1 MAIPMT
7 RPDTKEILARSGP
20 LLALFSMALIAAL
33 IKDKPLFFLLNELAT
48 FGPLFWLHLT
58 HLGEIVVA
66 VSLFSVFI
74 DKQSKLLWSLAIS
87 MALSILVVQG
97 LKHAIDAPRPPAV
110 LAVDEIHVI
119 IPAFRT
125 LRPPDPTIDYVKL
138 IDARPDTAAAWQ
150 NIQSDPNSPEARYWV
165 PRMGGIAT
173 KEKFGIA
180 YYQETLDLER
190 GTYGGIYRPSARSFP
205 SGHTATIVCALTLVM
220 LHFRKRKWAWGLA
233 LAALAVGVSRIVVGV
248 HWPLDVAVGGLI
260 GWAAAALGTWISY
273 RTPIAST
280 QIGHRVIALLPGLA
294 ALILL
299 TRKPVYPD
307 IALFEVIVG
316 VAGLLL
322 AATGLWRLYQKN

>member
-125 LRPPDPTIDYVKL
+125 LRPPDPTIDYAKL
-138 IDARPDTAAAWQ
+138 IDARPDTATAWQ

-260 GWAAAALGTWISY
+260 GWAAAVLGTWISY

-299 TRKPVYPD
+299 TRKPAYPD

-322 AATGLWRLYQKN
+322 AATSLWRLYQRN

>member
-7 RPDTKEILARSGP
+7 HPDTKEILARSGP
-20 LLALFSMALIAAL
+20 LLALFSIVLIAAL
-33 IKDKPLFFLLNELAT
+33 IKNRPLFFLLNELGT

-74 DKQSKLLWSLAIS
+74 NKQSKLLWSLAVS
-87 MALSILVVQG
+87 MVISILVVQG

-110 LAVDEIHVI
+110 LAVDEINVI
-119 IPAFRT
+119 IPPYRT
-125 LRPPDPTIDYVKL
+125 SRPPDPTIDYVKL
-138 IDARPDTAAAWQ
+138 IDARPDTATAWQ
-150 NIQSDPNSPEARYWV
+150 NIQSDPNSPEAHYWI
-165 PRMGGIAT
+165 PRMGEIVT

-205 SGHTATIVCALTLVM
+205 SGHTATIVCALTLIM
-220 LHFRKRKWAWGLA
+220 LHFRKRKWTWCLA

-260 GWAAAALGTWISY
+260 GWAAAALGTWVSY

-280 QIGHRVIALLPGLA
+280 QMGYRVIAPLPGLA
-294 ALILL
+294 ALVLL
-299 TRKPVYPD
+299 TRKPIYPD
-307 IALFEVIVG
+307 IALFEIIVG
-316 VAGLLL
+316 AAGLLL
-322 AATGLWRLYQKN
+322 AAMGLWRLYQRN

>member
-1 MAIPMT
+1 MI
-7 RPDTKEILARSGP
+7 RPDSKEMFTRSGP
-20 LLALFSMALIAAL
+20 LLALFSIALIAAL
-33 IKDKPLFFLLNELAT
+33 IKNKPLFFLLNELAT

-74 DKQSKLLWSLAIS
+74 NKQSKLLWSLAIS
-87 MALSILVVQG
+87 MVISIMVVQG

-110 LAVDEIHVI
+110 LAVDEINVI
-119 IPAFRT
+119 IPAVRT
-125 LRPPDPTIDYVKL
+125 LRSPDPTIDYAKL

-165 PRMGGIAT
+165 PRMGGIVT

-205 SGHTATIVCALTLVM
+205 SGHTATIVCALTLIM
-220 LHFRKRKWAWGLA
+220 LHFRKLKWAWCLA
-233 LAALAVGVSRIVVGV
+233 VAALAIGVSRIVVGV

-260 GWAAAALGTWISY
+260 GWAAAALGTWASY
-273 RTPIAST
+273 RTPIAAT
-280 QIGHRVIALLPGLA
+280 RMGYRVIALLPGLA
-294 ALILL
+294 ALVLL

-322 AATGLWRLYQKN
+322 AAMGLWRLYQRN

>member
-20 LLALFSMALIAAL
+20 LLTLFSMALIAAL

-125 LRPPDPTIDYVKL
+125 LRPPDPTID
-138 IDARPDTAAAWQ
+138 
-150 NIQSDPNSPEARYWV
+150 
-165 PRMGGIAT
+165 
-173 KEKFGIA
+173 
-180 YYQETLDLER
+180 
-190 GTYGGIYRPSARSFP
+190 
-205 SGHTATIVCALTLVM
+205 
-220 LHFRKRKWAWGLA
+220 
-233 LAALAVGVSRIVVGV
+233 
-248 HWPLDVAVGGLI
+248 
-260 GWAAAALGTWISY
+260 
-273 RTPIAST
+273 
-280 QIGHRVIALLPGLA
+280 
-294 ALILL
+294 
-299 TRKPVYPD
+299 
-307 IALFEVIVG
+307 
-316 VAGLLL
+316 
-322 AATGLWRLYQKN
+322 

>member
-1 MAIPMT
+1 M
-7 RPDTKEILARSGP
+7 
-20 LLALFSMALIAAL
+20 
-33 IKDKPLFFLLNELAT
+33 
-48 FGPLFWLHLT
+48 
-58 HLGEIVVA
+58 VA

-87 MALSILVVQG
+87 MVLSILVVQG

-125 LRPPDPTIDYVKL
+125 LRPPDPAIDYAKL

-190 GTYGGIYRPSARSFP
+190 GTYDGIYRPSARSFP

-233 LAALAVGVSRIVVGV
+233 LAALAVGGF
-248 HWPLDVAVGGLI
+248 ANCGGC
-260 GWAAAALGTWISY
+260 A
-273 RTPIAST
+273 
-280 QIGHRVIALLPGLA
+280 LA
-294 ALILL
+294 AGCRRRWADRLGGCGLGNLDLVPHAHCIDPNGASCNRAL
-299 TRKPVYPD
+299 TR
-307 IALFEVIVG
+307 
-316 VAGLLL
+316 AG
-322 AATGLWRLYQKN
+322 RFDSPHP